1 MIATKRAYEPS
12 APSDGYRVLIDRLW
26 PRGVSKADARLDDWA
41 KDVAPSRELREWYG
55 HDPDKWPEFQKRY
68 RKELKEPAAQA
79 VLDDLVRRAR
89 RGRVTLV
96 YASHAADI
104 SDVVVLK
111 RLLDRRLKAYRKAK
125 AHG

>member
-26 PRGVSKADARLDDWA
+26 PRGVSKAKAHLDDWA
-41 KDVAPSRELREWYG
+41 KDIAPSRELREWYG
-55 HDPDKWPEFQKRY
+55 HDPDKWAEFQKRY
-68 RKELKEPAAQA
+68 RKELKTPAAEA

-96 YASHAADI
+96 YASHAAEI
-104 SDVVVLK
+104 SDVVVLE
-111 RLLDRRLKAYRKAK
+111 RLLERRLKAQRNPKAR
-125 AHG
+125 G